1 MTGGS
6 GSQFAH
12 RKSALVALAA
22 LAALLVAAPAAI
34 AHVERA
40 SYWPNP
46 GTDTADGVPTGGKVP
61 DVKAL
66 FSALDQKPV
75 GDTRVVCQGKVPKPP
90 KKGAGRAAKRK
101 YTRRVNKN
109 KSIKR
114 LDKKID
120 KVVYAKK
127 KKKRGYVLRPSEGR
141 IKVGKKAAKKL
152 RKFNVRLLKRCKY
165 KSIQDAV
172 NASGN
177 NDRVVIMPGIYTE
190 PESRSAPNDDPKC
203 ASLKETND
211 KGQTGA
217 VSYAYQAT
225 CPNDQ
230 SLITVI
236 GRGLSG
242 SPPQPPL
249 DDRHGLPDEGPC
261 IRCNLQMEGS
271 GITPDDVVIDAG
283 RVDSGNGAPANP
295 VKHVVIRVDR
305 GDGFVGRNFNLRHAA
320 EHGIYLIETD
330 GYLLEHFKALYN
342 EEYGLLTFTADHAL
356 IQDCDAA
363 GSGDSGLYPGAAP
376 DTGEQRR
383 VDIEPTERYNTEIR
397 RCDMHHNTAGY
408 SGTDANAVWLHH
420 NDFYDNANGFTTDV
434 FTAAG
439 HPGFPQDS
447 DLIENNEFYSNN
459 FNPYLPG
466 SDVIPITTM
475 PVGTGMWIA
484 GGNNNTIR
492 NNHFWDNWRR
502 GIMLFSVP
510 DAFACDDPD
519 NQIPNC
525 TPGNVSTSFRN
536 EFYGNRMGQDPSGRT
551 DPNGLDFWWD
561 QQGTIPF
568 PGDTENCWY
577 GNTGRDGTAA
587 SVTSVPDKNGT
598 PPDNLPS
605 DCGNSPGPG
614 AQHGQAAELLGCIL
628 APDTC
633 NWFTTPPEPQ

>member
-1 MTGGS
+1 MRGGS
-6 GSQFAH
+6 GKRSV
-12 RKSALVALAA
+12 RGVKGMVALAA
-22 LAALLVAAPAAI
+22 IVAMLVVAPAAL
-34 AHVERA
+34 AHIERA

-46 GTDTADGVPTGGKVP
+46 GVDTAGGVPTGGAVP
-61 DVKAL
+61 DTKPL
-66 FSALDQKPV
+66 FTALDRKPV
-75 GDTRVVCQGKVPKPP
+75 GDTRVVCQGKVPKRP
-90 KKGAGRAAKRK
+90 KKGAGRAANRK
-101 YTRRVNKN
+101 YKRRINKN

-114 LDKKID
+114 LDKRID

-127 KKKRGYVLRPSEGR
+127 KKNRGYILRPSEER

-165 KSIQDAV
+165 DSIQDAV

-177 NDRVVIMPGIYTE
+177 NDRVVIMPGVYTE
-190 PESRSAPNDDPKC
+190 PESRSAPTNDPRCDG
-203 ASLKETND
+203 LEETND
-211 KGQTGA
+211 RGQTGA
-217 VSYAYQAT
+217 LSYKYQAT

-236 GRGLSG
+236 GREVSG
-242 SPPQPPL
+242 TPPPQPPL
-249 DDRHGLPDEGPC
+249 LDRHNLPDEGPC

-271 GITPDDVVIDAG
+271 GLTPDDVVIDAG
-283 RVDSGNGAPANP
+283 NVASGNGAPADP
-295 VKHVVIRVDR
+295 VKDVVIRVDR

-330 GYLLEHFKALYN
+330 GYRVEQFKALYN

-356 IQDCDAA
+356 IQNCDAA

-376 DTGEQRR
+376 DTGEQT
-383 VDIEPTERYNTEIR
+383 IESTQRYNTEIR
-397 RCDMHHNTAGY
+397 FCDMRHNTAGY
-408 SGTDANAVWLHH
+408 SGTDANAVWMHH
-420 NDFYDNANGFTTDV
+420 NDLYDNANGFTTDV

-475 PVGTGMWIA
+475 PVGTGLWIA

-510 DAFACDDPD
+510 DAFACDNPSDQVPG
-519 NQIPNC
+519 C
-525 TPGNVSTSFRN
+525 TPGDVSTSYRN
-536 EFYGNRMGQDPSGRT
+536 RFYGNKMGQDPSGRT

-561 QQGTIPF
+561 QQGTQP
-568 PGDTENCWY
+568 TVSNTANCWY
-577 GNTGRDGTAA
+577 DNTGRDGTAA
-587 SVTSVPDKNGT
+587 SITSLPDKNGV

-605 DCGNSPGPG
+605 DCGNAPAPGG
-614 AQHGQAAELLGCIL
+614 LHGQTAELLGCIL
-628 APDTC
+628 VPDTC
-633 NWFTTPPEPQ
+633 AWFTTPPEPQ